1 MYKDKLLQIINHY
14 GISNQLKKLNEE
26 IYEFQEAIM
35 QYEFYKYGGDIDK
48 LKKHII
54 EEYGD
59 VLNVL
64 EQFKIAL
71 NLEDELINEDRIF
84 KLDRQLERI
93 KGE

>member
-1 MYKDKLLQIINHY
+1 MYKDKLLQIIKHY
-14 GISNQLKKLNEE
+14 GVKNQLKKLNEE
-26 IYEFQEAIM
+26 VFEFIEAI
-35 QYEFYKYGGDIDK
+35 YIYNDIPNEINR
-48 LKKHII
+48 KHVID
-54 EEYGD
+54 EYGD